1 MLNKNI
7 NPLFLPKC
15 FIENVAK
22 TTLIAVPIIISE
34 IGNVAYDID
43 WIILFAAKELTVCIK
58 GKTEAEKLP
67 TTKRIQ
73 TL

>member
-7 NPLFLPKC
+7 NPLFLPRR

-34 IGNVAYDID
+34 IGNVAYEID
-43 WIILFAAKELTVCIK
+43 WIILFAAKELTACIK

>member
-7 NPLFLPKC
+7 NPLFLPRR

-22 TTLIAVPIIISE
+22 TTLIAVPIIMSE
-34 IGNVAYDID
+34 IGNVAYDTD
-43 WIILFAAKELTVCIK
+43 WIILFAAKELIVCIK
-58 GKTEAEKLP
+58 GNTEAEKLP